1 MPASPP
7 DLAHIRGVLL
17 DMDGVVYVGDTP
29 LPGVQELLDY
39 LDATGRGWLFVTN
52 NASKRPDQF
61 VEKLAG
67 MGIRA
72 RPERILTSAMATAR
86 WLAAHYPDRGPVFM
100 VGMEGLRWALEEA
113 GFTLVEDPFQAR
125 FVVCG
130 IDFQV
135 CYPRLADATL
145 AIRNGALFVGTN
157 GDRSFPTERGLVPG
171 TGSLLAL
178 LQAASDVTP
187 TVIGK
192 PNPGMFEEAMRI
204 LGTDVETTLMVGDRY
219 ETDILGAA
227 RLGMPTVAVLT
238 GIHDRATFE
247 QADPPPT
254 WILPD
259 LPALLAAFQA
269 ADARASG

>member
-1 MPASPP
+1 MVAVQP
-7 DLAHIRGVLL
+7 DLARIRGVLL
-17 DMDGVVYVGDTP
+17 DMDGVVYVGSRP

-52 NASKRPDQF
+52 NASQRPEQF
-61 VEKLAG
+61 AEKLAR

-72 RPERILTSAMATAR
+72 CPDRILTSAMATAQ
-86 WLAAHYPDRGPVFM
+86 WLAAHHPERGTVFM
-100 VGMEGLRWALEEA
+100 VGMEGLRWALEQA
-113 GFTLVEDPFQAR
+113 GFALVDDPFQAR

-145 AIRNGALFVGTN
+145 ALRNGARFIGTN
-157 GDRSFPTERGLVPG
+157 GDRSYPTERGIVPG

-178 LQAASDVTP
+178 LQAAAEVEP

-192 PNPGMFEEAMRI
+192 PNPGMYEQALQA
-204 LGTDVETTLMVGDRY
+204 LGTEPETTLMVGDRY

-227 RLGMPTVAVLT
+227 RLGMATAAVLT
-238 GIHDRATFE
+238 GITDRETFE
-247 QADPPPT
+247 RSRPRPD

-269 ADARASG
+269 ADRASR